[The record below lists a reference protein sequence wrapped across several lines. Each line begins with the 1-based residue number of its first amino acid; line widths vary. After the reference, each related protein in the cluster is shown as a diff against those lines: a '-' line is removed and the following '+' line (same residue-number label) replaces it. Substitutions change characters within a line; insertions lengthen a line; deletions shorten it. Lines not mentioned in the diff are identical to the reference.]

1 MARTFKVVEFT
12 LASAVADDGTTTV
25 NYPTDSEGATLDA
38 GAFNLGL
45 KHRLVSNTYG
55 ELKAELEDQFD
66 LTFGTSNITVTNRSG
81 VSWAA
86 GTKFWLLLDMP
97 GGDEEPFRLPHSAI
111 SASGI
116 YTISL
121 GAPDTADADG
131 VCEAQSPGAA
141 GALTINGSLASGGVA
156 TFDVPRNVTIDS
168 GGADDA
174 VLTITGTDV
183 YGNTMV
189 EALTLNG
196 TSAVVGKKAFKTITS
211 VACSKA
217 IANGAFVGSG
227 DILGLPVFLPGAGRV
242 LAELQDG
249 AAATAGTIVAG
260 DTTEPATATSGDIR
274 GTYDPNAAA
283 DGSRKFSLVVA
294 LDDPTYLGGQ
304 QYDG

>member
-25 NYPTDSEGATLDA
+25 NYPTDSEGHTLDS
-38 GAFNLGL
+38 GSFNMGV
-45 KHRLVSNTYG
+45 KHRLVSNAYG

-66 LTFGTSNITVTNRSG
+66 LTFGTASITVTNRSG

-86 GTKFWLLLDMP
+86 GTNFHLQLDMP
-97 GGDEEPFRLPHSAI
+97 GGDERPFVLPHTRVSET
-111 SASGI
+111 GV
-116 YTISL
+116 YTLSL

-141 GALTINGSLASGGVA
+141 GALTINGALASGGVA
-156 TFDVPRNVTIDS
+156 TLDVPRNLVADS

-183 YGNTMV
+183 YGNTLV
-189 EALTLNG
+189 ETITLNG
-196 TSAVVGKKAFKTITS
+196 TTAVAGKKAFKTVTS
-211 VACSKA
+211 VTCSKA
-217 IANGAFVGSG
+217 IANGGFLGTG
-227 DILGLPVFLPGAGRV
+227 DVLGLPVFLPGAGRV

-260 DTTEPATATSGDIR
+260 DATEPATATSGDIR

-283 DGSRKFSLVVA
+283 DGSRKFELVVA